1 MYPCILS
8 TSALSLPV
16 AGSPPLPAPGLRT
29 CRGVPAAPA
38 LPSGLRDTEPG
49 CSPPSPAPSLRSPRG
64 TAGRRRGDAA
74 PPQAPL
80 SPRPPGAYPSP
91 PGGTG
96 PRTPPTFAGAA
107 AATLRQEPSYTGAGG
122 IAAPARFHA
131 AFGLLMAKSHQPAWE
146 KQQIT
151 IYIKKKKALKLEKC
165 FKMTVTSG
173 RGARQ
178 PLSPPC
184 PARTSGGGAWG
195 LGAGPA
201 APQRLLQRGG
211 GGRSALHGR
220 GAGGPC
226 GQTGLPPLSGRKRS
240 FQGEKML
247 SLRSGGG
254 CAGGVRC
261 REREIRTARE
271 EVC

>member
-80 SPRPPGAYPSP
+80 SSRPPGAYPSP

-195 LGAGPA
+195 LGRGPRLRSASCSGGAAGGAPCAAGERGGPA
-201 APQRLLQRGG
+201 ARRSSRRCLGG
-211 GGRSALHGR
+211 KGVFKGKKCCRCAQAAAARAASDVG
-220 GAGGPC
+220 
-226 GQTGLPPLSGRKRS
+226 S
-240 FQGEKML
+240 EK
-247 SLRSGGG
+247 
-254 CAGGVRC
+254 
-261 REREIRTARE
+261 
-271 EVC
+271 